1 MMNAV
6 IGALLAILVYPG
18 LLVALLAAWA
28 LTWVRASTF
37 AAAQGRPL
45 SHPLAFPDA
54 VRTSFDK
61 EAIVPAGVFIPAI
74 TAAALVATVFP
85 LLALIFLPLP
95 GNPLVSAI
103 GLQGDIIA
111 AGAFLLAAP
120 LARLFVG
127 WVSPSPYTRL
137 AADRSA
143 RLLAGAVLPA
153 VLALT
158 ATAQTFV
165 SLRLDTI
172 TTPAS
177 VPTII
182 LLTRALAAAAFACA
196 LPVLARATTRPQ
208 VEQDTPLPS
217 SELGEIS
224 GRHLAIFRVAE
235 ALQLVAVA
243 AVFVSVFIIPLASGV
258 TSTGVRYLIWALA
271 VIAVAVGV
279 ALWDALH
286 HQAIERT
293 ERPPVTWWLGV
304 PVLLAL
310 AALVA
315 AAWAGRGP

>member
-1 MMNAV
+1 MNAV
-6 IGALLAILVYPG
+6 VGVLLAILVYPG

-28 LTWVRASTF
+28 LTWVRTSVF
-37 AAAQGRPL
+37 AAAQGRPV
-45 SHPLAFPDA
+45 SDPLAFPGA

-61 EAIVPAGVFIPAI
+61 EAIAPEGVWTPAI
-74 TAAALVATVFP
+74 TIAALLAVVSP

-111 AGAFLLAAP
+111 TGAFLLALP

-143 RLLAGAVLPA
+143 RLLAGAALPA
-153 VLALT
+153 ALALT

-165 SLRLDTI
+165 TLRLDAI
-172 TTPAS
+172 TTAAS
-177 VPTII
+177 VSPII
-182 LLTRALAAAAFACA
+182 FLTRALAAAAFACA
-196 LPVLARATTRPQ
+196 LPVLARAMTLPH
-208 VEQDTPLPS
+208 VEQEEPLPS
-217 SELGEIS
+217 SELGEVS
-224 GRHLAIFRVAE
+224 GRSLAAFRVGE

-243 AVFVSVFIIPLASGV
+243 AVFAAAFIVPLASSV
-258 TSTGVRYLIWALA
+258 TNTGVRYLIWALA

-279 ALWDALH
+279 ALWDALR
-286 HQAIERT
+286 HQAIERA

>member
-1 MMNAV
+1 MNAV
-6 IGALLAILVYPG
+6 IGVLLAILVYPG

-28 LTWVRASTF
+28 LTWVRTSVF
-37 AAAQGRPL
+37 AAAQGRPV
-45 SHPLAFPDA
+45 SDPLAFPGS
-54 VRTSFDK
+54 VRTAFDK
-61 EAIVPAGVFIPAI
+61 EAVLPAGVFVPAI
-74 TAAALVATVFP
+74 SAATLVAVVCP

-95 GNPLVSAI
+95 GNPMVSAI

-143 RLLAGAVLPA
+143 RLLAGAALPA
-153 VLALT
+153 ALALT
-158 ATAQTFV
+158 AIAQTFV

-182 LLTRALAAAAFACA
+182 LVTRLLASAAFACA
-196 LPVLARATTRPQ
+196 LPALARATTLPQ
-208 VEQDTPLPS
+208 AQDAPLPS

-224 GRHLAIFRVAE
+224 GRHLALFRVGE
-235 ALQLVAVA
+235 ALQLAAVA
-243 AVFVSVFIIPLASGV
+243 AVFVSVFIIPLVSGI
-258 TSTGVRYLIWALA
+258 TNTGARYLIWALA
-271 VIAVAVGV
+271 IIAVAVGV
-279 ALWDALH
+279 ALWDALR
-286 HQAIERT
+286 HQAVEHA

-315 AAWAGRGP
+315 AAWAGRGV

>member
-1 MMNAV
+1 MNAV
-6 IGALLAILVYPG
+6 IGVLLAILVYPG

-28 LTWVRASTF
+28 LTWIRTSVF
-37 AAAQGRPL
+37 AAAQGRPA
-45 SHPLAFPDA
+45 SDPLAFPGS
-54 VRTSFDK
+54 VRTAFDK
-61 EAIVPAGVFIPAI
+61 EGILPAGVYAPAI
-74 TAAALVATVFP
+74 TVATLVAVVCP

-95 GNPLVSAI
+95 GNPMISAI

-111 AGAFLLAAP
+111 AGAFLLALP

-127 WVSPSPYTRL
+127 WIAPSPYTRL

-143 RLLAGAVLPA
+143 RLLAGAALPA
-153 VLALT
+153 ALALT

-172 TTPAS
+172 TAPAS

-182 LLTRALAAAAFACA
+182 LVTRALAAAAFACA
-196 LPVLARATTRPQ
+196 LPVLARATTLPQ
-208 VEQDTPLPS
+208 TQDTPLPS

-224 GRHLAIFRVAE
+224 GRYIALFRIGE

-243 AVFVSVFIIPLASGV
+243 AVFVSVFIMPLASGV
-258 TSTGVRYLIWALA
+258 TNTGARYLIWALA
-271 VIAVAVGV
+271 IIAVVVGV
-279 ALWDALH
+279 ALWEALR
-286 HQAIERT
+286 HQAVEHA

-315 AAWAGRGP
+315 AAWAGRGA

>member
-1 MMNAV
+1 MNAV
-6 IGALLAILVYPG
+6 IGVLLAILVYPG
-18 LLVALLAAWA
+18 LLVALLVAWA
-28 LTWVRASTF
+28 LTWVRTSVF
-37 AAAQGRPL
+37 AAAQGRQV
-45 SHPLAFPDA
+45 SDPLAFPGA
-54 VRTSFDK
+54 VRTAFDK
-61 EAIVPAGVFIPAI
+61 EGIAPAGVFAPAI
-74 TAAALVATVFP
+74 TVTTLVAVVCP

-95 GNPLVSAI
+95 GNPMVSAV

-111 AGAFLLAAP
+111 AGAFLLALP

-137 AADRSA
+137 AADRNA
-143 RLLAGAVLPA
+143 RLLAGAALPA
-153 VLALT
+153 ALALT
-158 ATAQTFV
+158 AIAQTFV

-182 LLTRALAAAAFACA
+182 LITRALAAAAFACT
-196 LPVLARATTRPQ
+196 LPVLARSTTLQQ
-208 VEQDTPLPS
+208 VEHDTALPS

-224 GRHLAIFRVAE
+224 GRRLALFRVGE

-243 AVFVSVFIIPLASGV
+243 AVFVSVFIMPLASGV
-258 TSTGVRYLIWALA
+258 TNTGLRYLIWALA

-279 ALWDALH
+279 ALWDALR
-286 HQAIERT
+286 HQAIEQRSAHQS
-293 ERPPVTWWLGV
+293 PGGWVM

-315 AAWAGRGP
+315 AAWAGRGV